1 MYGVMILIGIFAAA
15 GVAWMLVKHFKYDPN
30 HLLLLIADGF
40 LGGMVGAKLLFLL
53 ISWNQIEW
61 SSILDPEYL
70 KLLMSGGFVF
80 YGGLIG
86 GLGAVFLAGRLHKI
100 HVLPYLEAA
109 IPCLPIAHAF
119 GRIGCHF
126 ASCCYG
132 FPYNGP
138 FHVIYHQSP
147 YVPTYAPLETPLFPV
162 QMLEALINFGIAA
175 VLIRRTWKKGLSL
188 LNVYIYLM
196 LYGISRFLLEFLR
209 YDDAE
214 RGGLLWFSTS
224 QWISMIMILVSAFLM
239 TRSMVKQKEK
249 GQ

>member
-30 HLLLLIADGF
+30 HLLLLIAYGF

-86 GLGAVFLAGRLHKI
+86 GL
-100 HVLPYLEAA
+100 
-109 IPCLPIAHAF
+109 
-119 GRIGCHF
+119 
-126 ASCCYG
+126 
-132 FPYNGP
+132 
-138 FHVIYHQSP
+138 
-147 YVPTYAPLETPLFPV
+147 
-162 QMLEALINFGIAA
+162 
-175 VLIRRTWKKGLSL
+175 
-188 LNVYIYLM
+188 
-196 LYGISRFLLEFLR
+196 
-209 YDDAE
+209 
-214 RGGLLWFSTS
+214 LWFSTS

>member
-1 MYGVMILIGIFAAA
+1 MRGFVWMGRFIPMYGVMILIGIFAAA

-30 HLLLLIADGF
+30 HLLLLIAYGF

-86 GLGAVFLAGRLHKI
+86 GL
-100 HVLPYLEAA
+100 
-109 IPCLPIAHAF
+109 
-119 GRIGCHF
+119 
-126 ASCCYG
+126 
-132 FPYNGP
+132 
-138 FHVIYHQSP
+138 
-147 YVPTYAPLETPLFPV
+147 
-162 QMLEALINFGIAA
+162 
-175 VLIRRTWKKGLSL
+175 
-188 LNVYIYLM
+188 
-196 LYGISRFLLEFLR
+196 
-209 YDDAE
+209 
-214 RGGLLWFSTS
+214 LWFSTS